1 MSPQQDKFSRS
12 QYYIQKLLFK
22 IKEHQK
28 QGENHNGGGEERKK
42 QRKNIYKASRMTKKK
57 KSSNSL

>member
-28 QGENHNGGGEERKK
+28 QGENHNGGGGGKK
-42 QRKNIYKASRMTKKK
+42 ETKKK
-57 KSSNSL
+57 HLQSV

>member
-28 QGENHNGGGEERKK
+28 QGENHNGGGRKERNKEK
-42 QRKNIYKASRMTKKK
+42 TSTKR
-57 KSSNSL
+57 LE